1 MTDLKK
7 QSNGGIWL
15 TLLIGV
21 LIGMLLIVLD
31 VALLLKILFVAMGVF
46 TVIVNISGLVL
57 GIANFSTRI
66 GKVTLLSSSISILM
80 GILMIFKHSTL
91 LMILLGV
98 YMIILPLV
106 EILLSKNKKKQLLA
120 ELPKMILGV
129 VLIIVGPA
137 GTLGV
142 LFDVAGGLV
151 IVLSVLFAVLTL
163 IKKKHYSNK
172 TGGRIFAD
180 TNGDGSIDTV
190 FVDTTGDGRPDVG
203 VNYNEKK

>member
-31 VALLLKILFVAMGVF
+31 VTLLLKILFVAMGVF

-57 GIANFSTRI
+57 GIASFSTRI

-106 EILLSKNKKKQLLA
+106 EIVLSKNKKKQLLA
-120 ELPKMILGV
+120 DLPKMILGV

-151 IVLSVLFAVLTL
+151 IVLTVLFAALTL

>member
-31 VALLLKILFVAMGVF
+31 VTLLLKILFVAMGVF

-57 GIANFSTRI
+57 GIASFSTRI

-106 EILLSKNKKKQLLA
+106 EIVLSKNKKKQLLA

-151 IVLSVLFAVLTL
+151 IVLTVLFAALTL